1 MCHRDVCLSAF
12 ICVYR
17 INFVVVVVVSAG
29 GQMLNFPYIISPWL
43 SGKRLFVKNMAK
55 KCPKFF

>member
-1 MCHRDVCLSAF
+1 MCHRDVSKR
-12 ICVYR
+12 IQVVHR
-17 INFVVVVVVSAG
+17 INFVVVDVSAG